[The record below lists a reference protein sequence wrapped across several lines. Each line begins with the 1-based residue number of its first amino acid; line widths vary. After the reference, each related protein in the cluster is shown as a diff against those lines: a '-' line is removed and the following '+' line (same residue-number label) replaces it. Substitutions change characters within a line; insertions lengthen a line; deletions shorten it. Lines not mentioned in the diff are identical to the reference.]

1 MEYPRADWVRT
12 ITATL
17 DISGAP
23 TIVVGPDDAVFF
35 AAAASGVVSSG
46 ATSLPDVA
54 TLGVYVGAMDKS
66 GNLQWLIRDPRLF
79 TGTNDTA
86 PSIALGASGEL
97 YLAFVTPG
105 AVTSRSNGADVP
117 SLCGSCGT
125 TAGRDDIVLA
135 RINGAVSGTPN
146 IAWIVQD
153 AYLNS
158 CSNENHVRLHY
169 DAAGDRLFIAY
180 QTTGATL
187 CNVRIGTPNIVLVCF
202 NTAGYLT
209 WSYQAELLNGAGAN
223 EAPCVA
229 TDQDGGVYI
238 AYTITSPVAGG
249 SPAGLTGT
257 KDVEVVK
264 LHIEGELVR
273 VVRDWILSATVPI
286 NSTGTNTDPYI
297 VCDTARNKLYL
308 TFTATEAV
316 PGGTKTAT
324 GSDIVFVAL
333 NTDGNLSWILQ
344 GPEWNEIS
352 YRYQSVSAPSLCLD
366 QYGAL
371 FAVAQGTDTSGRAMI
386 LAWSINPGSQTSE
399 WYFRTDIASVY
410 RTYIPAAA
418 FTTPFIVVEATA
430 PFTAPS
436 VAVFSG
442 HVYISFSRTDTATQY
457 ILAMNQ
463 VINYLEYNAQ
473 QYIRNVTSICSSVR
487 QM

>member
-1 MEYPRADWVRT
+1 MEYPRADWSRT

-17 DISGAP
+17 DISGSP
-23 TIVVGPDDAVFF
+23 TMIVGPDDSVYF
-35 AAAASGVVSSG
+35 ALSASGTVSSG

-54 TLGVYVGAMDKS
+54 TFGVYVGAMNKS
-66 GNLQWLIRDPRLF
+66 GTIQWLLRDSRLF
-79 TGTNDTA
+79 TGANDVA
-86 PSIALGASGEL
+86 PSLVLGVSGEL

-105 AVTSRSNGADVP
+105 AVTGRSNGADVP
-117 SLCGSCGT
+117 SLCGSCGA
-125 TAGRDDIVLA
+125 TAGRDDVVLA
-135 RINGAVSGTPN
+135 RIDGAVSGSPT

-158 CSNENHVRLHY
+158 CSNENQVRLHY

-180 QTTGATL
+180 QTGGSTL
-187 CNVRIGTPNIVLVCF
+187 CNNRIGTPNIVLVCF

-229 TDQDGGVYI
+229 TDAAGGVYI

-249 SPAGLTGT
+249 AVSLSGT
-257 KDVEVVK
+257 KDVEVIK

-286 NSTGTNTDPYI
+286 NSAGINTDPYI
-297 VCDTARNKLYL
+297 VCDASRNKLYL
-308 TFTATEAV
+308 TFTATQAV

-333 NTDGNLSWILQ
+333 TTDGALAWILQ
-344 GPEWNEIS
+344 GPEWNEVT
-352 YRYQSVSAPSLCLD
+352 YRYQSVDHPSLALD

-371 FAVAQGTDTSGRAMI
+371 FAVAHAVDAAGDDMI
-386 LAWSINPGSQTSE
+386 LSWSINPGTVVSE
-399 WYFRTDIASVY
+399 WYFRTDIANVY
-410 RTYIPAAA
+410 RAYVAAGN
-418 FTTPFIVVEATA
+418 IGA
-430 PFTAPS
+430 PFTALEAMAPFS
-436 VAVFSG
+436 APALAVYAG
-442 HVYISFSRTDTATQY
+442 HVYITFARYDTDTQY
-457 ILAMNQ
+457 IVALNQ
-463 VINYLEYNAQ
+463 TINYLEYNAQ

-487 QM
+487 KL